1 MKEGILLKADVSIE
15 EKKVTRSFYAG
26 SALFHEK
33 AGLLYGLLGV
43 CSFSLTLP
51 ATKLALTVLTP
62 MTAGLGRALVA
73 AILAALVLL
82 IRRVPFPSWH
92 ETKQLILVAG
102 GVVAGFPFFS
112 AWAME
117 RVPASHGAI
126 IIALLPLATAGAA
139 AFFAGERPA
148 RMYWVS
154 SGIACLT
161 ILGYAIG
168 SGFGSLQWAD
178 LALLAAVISAA
189 IGYAVGG
196 QLSRTMG
203 GWQVISWSLVF
214 SFPFLVIP
222 IAGPLLS
229 QLQHATAA
237 AWFGFGYVS
246 VISMFL
252 GFFAWYHGLA
262 IGGVAKVGQIQYLQ
276 PFFTILASWLLLSE
290 SVTPGAV
297 LAAVIVVASVAK
309 GRTASV
315 KQKS

>member
-1 MKEGILLKADVSIE
+1 MKAEVSID
-15 EKKVTRSFYAG
+15 EKKVTRSVSAG
-26 SALFHEK
+26 SPLSHEK
-33 AGLLYGLLGV
+33 AGMLYGLLGV

-51 ATKLALTVLTP
+51 ATKAALTVLTP

-82 IRRVPFPSWH
+82 IRRVPFPSWQ
-92 ETKQLILVAG
+92 ETKQLILVAC

-154 SGIACLT
+154 SGVACLT

-196 QLSRTMG
+196 QLSKTMG

-237 AWFGFGYVS
+237 VWLGFGYVS

-262 IGGVAKVGQIQYLQ
+262 IGGVARVGQIQYLQ
-276 PFFTILASWLLLSE
+276 PFLTILGSWLLLSE
-290 SVTPGAV
+290 SVTLGSV
-297 LAAVIVVASVAK
+297 LAALIVVAAVAK

>member
-1 MKEGILLKADVSIE
+1 MKVDVSV
-15 EKKVTRSFYAG
+15 EKRQANGPLQAAEAVYRERAG
-26 SALFHEK
+26 M
-33 AGLLYGLLGV
+33 LYGLLGV

-51 ATKLALTVLTP
+51 ATKAVLTALTP

-73 AILAALVLL
+73 AILAAAVLL
-82 IRRVPFPSWH
+82 LKRVPFPTWK
-92 ETKQLILVAG
+92 ETKQLILVAA

-112 AWAME
+112 AWAMD
-117 RVPASHGAI
+117 RVPASHGAV

-148 RMYWVS
+148 RLYWIS
-154 SGIACLT
+154 SGAACLA
-161 ILGYAIG
+161 ILGYAVG
-168 SGFGSLQWAD
+168 SGFGTLQWAD

-222 IAGPLLS
+222 IAGPLIE
-229 QLQHATAA
+229 QLRQATWT
-237 AWFGFGYVS
+237 AWAGFGYVS
-246 VISMFL
+246 VVSQFL

-262 IGGVAKVGQIQYLQ
+262 IGGVARVGQTQYLQ
-276 PFFTILASWLLLSE
+276 PFLTILASWLLLSE
-290 SVTPGAV
+290 SITLGAV
-297 LAAVIVVASVAK
+297 LAAAIVVASVAK

-315 KQKS
+315 KQSAR